1 MTVKRERLSRE
12 KIVRVATELIDE
24 RGYHGMNL
32 EDVAKRLDV
41 TRPALYYYYSRKEQL
56 LLDIHNNAQSHLVE
70 AAFEISEKKLG
81 PLETLYLLIHS
92 HAKIATNHSQI
103 VAVMFEEEHNL
114 DVNERE
120 KIREVRTG
128 YNQRV
133 IDVFQQ
139 AQQFGYLVDDFDPKL
154 AVFLMLGACNWIARW
169 YKPGKWMP
177 EDVAKSAARIVLR
190 GLLTEEGVLVLS
202 ETRVAEL

>member
-1 MTVKRERLSRE
+1 MTAKRERLSRE
-12 KIVRVATELIDE
+12 KIVRVATELMDE

-56 LLDIHNNAQSHLVE
+56 LLAIHNNAQSHLVE

-81 PLETLYLLIHS
+81 PLETLYSLIHS
-92 HAKIATNHSQI
+92 HATIATNHSQI

-114 DVNERE
+114 DPNERE
-120 KIREVRTG
+120 KIRKVRTG

-139 AQQFGYLVDDFDPKL
+139 AQELGYLIDDFDPKL
-154 AVFLMLGACNWIARW
+154 AVFLVLGACNWIARW
-169 YKPGKWMP
+169 YKPGKWKP
-177 EDVAKSAARIVLR
+177 EDVANSAAHIVLR
-190 GLLTEEGVLVLS
+190 GLLTEEGVLALS
-202 ETRVAEL
+202 EIRIAES